1 MARKLSPEAK
11 AKIKQGVRHPVAWW
25 RGADLPEE
33 NIRPWEGGIQMCAE
47 GLKGFMDGFAG
58 MRRLLYLGQGEG
70 RIPPLW
76 MTVHDW
82 IRITWDAL
90 TDPPVGAYMDRRRF
104 DENIHRWIMRFNATL
119 SPLLILI
126 QVFDFGLSP
135 MQRIVQWT
143 LLVMF
148 SDVMSTTNVVS
159 ESKIWAGITP
169 YTDQRGIVQ
178 LCRTIGG
185 QLGAT
190 FRGLP
195 FAVMGLRDVLG
206 VTDYQ
211 IMVIGASL
219 FAPLTIFGR
228 WLPSFAKQRVDFTVK
243 VKGEGEAEDAP
254 ERKPG
259 LRESLTVV
267 RHNRW
272 FMMWVAVNLLRLLV
286 PRTDFMFFYRFLVRP
301 FRIGGFEITGELLH
315 TIRGLTFAMPAFLMQ
330 PLALKVVGRFKDKV
344 SFMRL
349 HALILVLQHGV
360 TYFIGYHSWPRLILI
375 FSLEGFRECFDR
387 WAPVARGQI
396 DFEMLDYVE
405 WKTGHRS
412 EGMTMAVYGIFN
424 KLIRGNVDSLVNNAV
439 LHWTGFLGWDYPREE
454 QPERFINS
462 IWPLMHI
469 IRSASEAIALI
480 ALLIYRTPKDPREV
494 EQDLVA
500 RRAAAQQEE
509 KMLAELAE

>member
-1 MARKLSPEAK
+1 
-11 AKIKQGVRHPVAWW
+11 
-25 RGADLPEE
+25 
-33 NIRPWEGGIQMCAE
+33 
-47 GLKGFMDGFAG
+47 
-58 MRRLLYLGQGEG
+58 
-70 RIPPLW
+70 
-76 MTVHDW
+76 
-82 IRITWDAL
+82 
-90 TDPPVGAYMDRRRF
+90 MDRRGF
-104 DENIHRWIMRFNATL
+104 AENTHRWIMRFNATV

-126 QVFDFGLSP
+126 QVFNFGLSP
-135 MQRIVQWT
+135 MQRIIQWT

-148 SDVMSTTNVVS
+148 SDVMSTTNTVS

-190 FRGLP
+190 FRGIP
-195 FAVMGLRDVLG
+195 MSIMGLRDVLG

-243 VKGEGEAEDAP
+243 VQGEDKEAS
-254 ERKPG
+254 ERKPSI
-259 LRESLTVV
+259 RESLTVV
-267 RHNRW
+267 RHNRF
-272 FMMWVAVNLLRLLV
+272 FMMMVAVNLLRLLV
-286 PRTDFMFFYRFLVRP
+286 PRTDFMFFYRFLVQP
-301 FRIGGFEITGELLH
+301 FRIGGFEVTGELLH

-330 PLALKVVGRFKDKV
+330 PLALKVVGRFKNKV
-344 SFMRL
+344 NFLRL

-360 TYFIGYHSWPRLILI
+360 TYFIGYHTWPRLILI

-387 WAPVARGQI
+387 WAPVPRGQI

-439 LHWTGFLGWDYPREE
+439 LHWTGFLGWDIPREE

-480 ALLIYRTPKDPREV
+480 GLLWYKTPKDPNEV

-500 RRAAAQQEE
+500 RRQAAQAKEE
-509 KMLAELAE
+509 EMQAVR